1 LPYDR
6 LESAFGVSLVSR
18 YAAKTTVS
26 VERSRAEIETTLTR
40 YGAEQFMYGWDQ
52 GGALIAFVV
61 RTDSGQRRQVRFQL
75 PLPSRDLREFTH
87 HSRGA
92 RTATESERLWEQA
105 CRQRWRALL
114 LVVKAK
120 LEAVETGIATFE
132 DEFLAYIMLPD
143 GRTVGGWV
151 GPQLEAAYDPDRG
164 IMPSGLPLLEIE
176 SGESE

>member
-1 LPYDR
+1 M
-6 LESAFGVSLVSR
+6 SR
-18 YAAKTTVS
+18 YAQNTTVP
-26 VERSRAEIETTLTR
+26 VERSRNEIEATLAR
-40 YGAEQFMYGWDQ
+40 YGAKQFMYGWD
-52 GGALIAFVV
+52 GNGALIAFVV
-61 RTDSGQRRQVRFQL
+61 EPSPGRNRQVRFQL
-75 PLPSRDLREFTH
+75 PLPSRDERRFTH

-120 LEAVETGIATFE
+120 LEAVESGIATFE

-151 GPQLEAAYDPDRG
+151 GPQLDAAYDPDRG
-164 IMPSGLPLLEIE
+164 IMPSSLPLLQLDA
-176 SGESE
+176 GESA